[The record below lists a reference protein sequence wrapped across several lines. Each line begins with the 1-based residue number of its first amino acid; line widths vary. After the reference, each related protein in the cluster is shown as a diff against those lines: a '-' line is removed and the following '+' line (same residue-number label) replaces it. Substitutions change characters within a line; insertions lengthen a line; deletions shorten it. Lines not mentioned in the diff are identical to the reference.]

1 MAHDGPCYLL
11 PHLVHG
17 AKIKSPCENT
27 GALNQNQ
34 LIQSTSLTLV
44 GIKKYVRLN

>member
-1 MAHDGPCYLL
+1 MG
-11 PHLVHG
+11 LVNLVQWS
-17 AKIKSPCENT
+17 KDKESPCENT